1 LSFEP
6 LISLRPWL
14 GIALTL
20 AWARGLLA
28 TLNVACRRCPFTP
41 ELARKALH
49 IGMGTIFMLWPWL
62 FGHDLSPAWLL
73 AACFVG
79 LLLAG
84 QLLPPLRYHVAGVI
98 YAADRSSVGEYCFPI
113 AAAVLYTLSAGD
125 PMLFCVPL
133 ALLTYADAMAALVG
147 ARYGTIR
154 FRTPGGRKS
163 FEGCTAF
170 AVCAFLLT
178 HVPLLLAARV
188 TPLESLLIAAS
199 VALLCTA
206 VEAGCWSGLDN
217 LAVPMMAFVLL
228 RALPG
233 HA

>member
-1 LSFEP
+1 LSFDP
-6 LISLRPWL
+6 PIALRPWL

-20 AWARGLLA
+20 ASARGLLA
-28 TLNVACRRCPFTP
+28 TANAVRRRCLLKP
-41 ELARKALH
+41 ELARKSLH
-49 IGMGTIFMLWPWL
+49 VGMGTIFLCWPWL
-62 FGHDLSPAWLL
+62 FGHDAWPTWLL
-73 AACFVG
+73 AACFVA
-79 LLLAG
+79 LLFAG
-84 QLLPPLRYHVAGVI
+84 ALFPPLRYHVAGVI
-98 YAADRSSVGEYCFPI
+98 YAVDRRSMGEYCFPI
-113 AAAVLYTLSAGD
+113 AAAALYTASGGD
-125 PMLFCVPL
+125 PVLFCVPL
-133 ALLTYADAMAALVG
+133 ALLTYADATAALVG

-154 FRTPGGRKS
+154 FRTPGGHKS
-163 FEGCTAF
+163 FEGCAAF

-178 HVPLLLAARV
+178 HVPLLLAMRV

-233 HA
+233 HV